1 MYLYQRVVGRLGDG
15 LRVHDTPIGVE
26 LGGTASLALVGGGCE
41 YADSVTE
48 LNGSQTRGRP
58 PRDYS
63 NRDAEAEGTD
73 TQCTDNW
80 YVA

>member
-48 LNGSQTRGRP
+48 LNGSKT
-58 PRDYS
+58 
-63 NRDAEAEGTD
+63 
-73 TQCTDNW
+73 
-80 YVA
+80 